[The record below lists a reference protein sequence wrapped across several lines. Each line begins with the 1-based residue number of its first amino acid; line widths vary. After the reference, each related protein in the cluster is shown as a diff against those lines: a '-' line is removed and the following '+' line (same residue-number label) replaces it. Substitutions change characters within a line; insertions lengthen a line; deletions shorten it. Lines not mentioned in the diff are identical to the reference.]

1 MKTKTKNTIYVTL
14 VSTIS
19 LIIPALLFSKWLE
32 AIIFFFCSW
41 FIREQFPKQYHHI
54 VPAVCRTITAC
65 VMFFGVSFVLPL
77 ELSLLSAVPICYFIS
92 WVGFIKK
99 TNDDLEVKC
108 DKLEIK
114 ITELISKLKEY
125 KNIDLYKMNETELR
139 QYAQSRGLSE
149 NICDTLVLKVIH
161 NYRWV
166 DIEKERNFTKEGI
179 RYHKERIIEVL
190 GIDL

>member
-1 MKTKTKNTIYVTL
+1 M
-14 VSTIS
+14 
-19 LIIPALLFSKWLE
+19 
-32 AIIFFFCSW
+32 
-41 FIREQFPKQYHHI
+41 
-54 VPAVCRTITAC
+54 
-65 VMFFGVSFVLPL
+65 LPL

-99 TNDDLEVKC
+99 TSDELEVKC
-108 DKLEIK
+108 DELENK
-114 ITELISKLKEY
+114 IVQLITKLKEY
-125 KNIDLYKMNETELR
+125 KNIDLYKMTETELR

-149 NICDTLVLKVIH
+149 NICETLVLKVIQ
-161 NYRWV
+161 NYRWI